1 VSEFEIRELI
11 FNTNSIISDQFQF
24 WMAATFA
31 VVVASYTAGPRLAVW
46 ARVCVA
52 VLYVAAVATFF
63 LRYRAAAATLVEQSR
78 WLAELI
84 YGGPDLTSRTMPRL
98 VGLLRQYVM
107 LGGTLLAVVLIFKPS
122 TAHPLDPKDEG
133 A

>member
-1 VSEFEIRELI
+1 
-11 FNTNSIISDQFQF
+11 
-24 WMAATFA
+24 MAATFA

-52 VLYVAAVATFF
+52 VLYVAAVANFF
-63 LRYRAAAATLVEQSR
+63 LRYRAAAAYLVEQSR
-78 WLAELI
+78 WLAELS
-84 YGGPDLTSRTMPRL
+84 GGPDLPSRTMPRL

-122 TAHPLDPKDEG
+122 AAHPLDSKGEG